1 VKAFRQKAFA
11 STRCPAIIP
20 AMLSHIVTFYTRP
33 ELPNAVEDLIAGCNQ
48 YLSKIPG
55 IIHFHVG
62 KMVPSERPV
71 VSQEYQ
77 VGLNL
82 IVADKAAEQA
92 YQIHPLHLEFVEK
105 VFKLNCHKAVIF
117 DFS

>member
-1 VKAFRQKAFA
+1 
-11 STRCPAIIP
+11 
-20 AMLSHIVTFYTRP
+20 MLSHIVTFYTRP
-33 ELPNAVEDLIAGCNQ
+33 EVPSAADDLIAGCEQ

-55 IIHFHVG
+55 ILHFHVG

-77 VGLNL
+77 VGLN
-82 IVADKAAEQA
+82 ITFDSQESEHA
-92 YQIHPLHLEFVEK
+92 YQTHPDHLVFIDK
-105 VFKLNCHKAVIF
+105 VFKPCCHKAVIF

>member
-1 VKAFRQKAFA
+1 MF
-11 STRCPAIIP
+11 
-20 AMLSHIVTFYTRP
+20 SHIVTFYTRP
-33 ELPNAVEDLIAGCNQ
+33 EVPNAADALIAGCDE
-48 YLSKIPG
+48 YLRTIPG
-55 IIHFHVG
+55 VLHYHVG

-82 IVADKAAEQA
+82 VFATIDDERA
-92 YQIHPLHLEFVEK
+92 YQIHPQHLAFLDAVYK
-105 VFKLNCHKAVIF
+105 PNCAKAVIF